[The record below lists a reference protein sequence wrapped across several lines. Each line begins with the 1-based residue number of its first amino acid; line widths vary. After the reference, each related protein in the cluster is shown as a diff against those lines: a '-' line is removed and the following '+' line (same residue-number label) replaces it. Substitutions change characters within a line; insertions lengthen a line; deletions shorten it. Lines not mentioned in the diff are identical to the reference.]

1 MQNLL
6 SPYKFLNVEFLNAV
20 DGRKFTEKERDSQ
33 FDMARCIKR
42 YGRELS
48 GGEIGCTLSHRK
60 FYRELL
66 KSDQKYALVFED
78 DIHPIRDISILEQ
91 FDLNK
96 LLDTST
102 PTVLYLSGD
111 YWFYKQNEPIVNVF
125 SGLGTYAYM
134 INRAA
139 AQKILSIDNIY
150 PTVENIKNKT
160 YPISTYLYC
169 VTLKSNQKENVK
181 KLKEFL
187 LSPQGQ
193 YIMEMLGSEVN
204 QYSWGI
210 NRKKMSWSNI
220 LHSYRTGIIKRILK
234 ATGHFESKIKV
245 RDGQIV
251 PGLR

>member
-6 SPYKFLNVEFLNAV
+6 SSYKFLDVEFLNAV
-20 DGRKFTEKERDSQ
+20 DGRKLTEKERDSL

-60 FYRELL
+60 FYQELL
-66 KSDQKYALVFED
+66 NSDQNYALVFED
-78 DIHPIRDISILEQ
+78 DIHPVRDLTILEQ
-91 FDLNK
+91 IDLKK
-96 LLDTST
+96 LLDTPT

-111 YWFYKQNEPIVNVF
+111 YWFYKQNAPIVNVF

-134 INRAA
+134 VNRAA
-139 AQKILSIDNIY
+139 AKKILSIDKPYNVADDWMLYKSLGLKFKAIY
-150 PTVENIKNKT
+150 PYVIDAN
-160 YPISTYLYC
+160 LD
-169 VTLKSNQKENVK
+169 
-181 KLKEFL
+181 
-187 LSPQGQ
+187 
-193 YIMEMLGSEVN
+193 MEMLGSEVN

-210 NRKKMSWSNI
+210 NRKKMSWNNI